1 MNRDAHLYAFRKL
14 IFAAFFFSV
23 GATFAVIAQA
33 VIG

>member
-14 IFAAFFFSV
+14 IFASFFFSV
-23 GATFAVIAQA
+23 GVAVAVIAQA